1 MLQQQQVV
9 SKFRICLLFPW
20 TTWNLG
26 VKGTSFAAWSST
38 MVRGWK
44 AGIIQRVA
52 AATCLVRETT
62 SGTCSMIAEFRP
74 SQRRNSRICSL
85 TFFST
90 ARARCQGN
98 SINDCQQRAIAVP
111 FARSGAHTV
120 ILNKHKHLHFQ
131 ICTSSSKIKLG
142 TSPHHTTLYGV
153 GMS

>member
-1 MLQQQQVV
+1 MGA
-9 SKFRICLLFPW
+9 KH
-20 TTWNLG
+20 
-26 VKGTSFAAWSST
+26 TSSAAWSST
-38 MVRGWK
+38 MARAWK
-44 AGIIQRVA
+44 VDITQLVA
-52 AATCLVRETT
+52 AAVCPARATT

-142 TSPHHTTLYGV
+142 SDSRSCGLLPCSFNSLGPGPWTLQQ
-153 GMS
+153 SCLF